1 MEKPTLIS
9 LYSGCGGSALG
20 FQNAGFEITYM
31 NDNNA
36 DACYTLKENFEKP
49 SANPD
54 RQVVQRGNVKDVF
67 EFGSADI
74 IEGGFPCQGFS
85 LAGPRKVDDKRNMLY
100 HYLKRAITFANPKF
114 FVAENVKG
122 FVTIGENAKQSFF
135 KKGKIANLGSVASA
149 IVKELEATG
158 AGYNVKYELLDAKD
172 YGLPQDRQRIF
183 IVGVR
188 KDLEYE
194 FEFPKPTHGPGL
206 KPYVT
211 MKDYGVRDIH
221 SLETEVFRDGKSH
234 GRDYFGARYMSRNR
248 LRKWNDVSFTI
259 PADAGQVAADPDS
272 KTMWAKEI
280 EWWFE
285 MCLKEVKDHEW
296 PEFRKNNENKI
307 NPNLRRMSWRQ
318 CAAIQGFPKD
328 YKFSGDVKS
337 IYRQIGN
344 AVPPPMMQQVA
355 ECIKPYFEGKESSFP
370 MKKEKITA

>member
-36 DACYTLKENFEKP
+36 DACYTLRENFEKP

-54 RQVVQRGNVKDVF
+54 RQVVQRGNVKDIF

-85 LAGPRKVDDKRNMLY
+85 LAGPRKVDDKRNLLY

-149 IVKELEATG
+149 IVKELESTG

-211 MKDYGVRDIH
+211 MKDYGVKDIH

-259 PADAGQVAADPDS
+259 PADAGQVPADPS
-272 KTMWAKEI
+272 CKKMWKI
-280 EWWFE
+280 DIP
-285 MCLKEVKDHEW
+285 KIKDADW
-296 PEFRKNNENKI
+296 PEFRKNHSDDI
-307 NPNLRRMSWRQ
+307 ADDLIRMSWRQ

-370 MKKEKITA
+370 MRKEKVTA

>member
-54 RQVVQRGNVKDVF
+54 RQIVHRGNVKDVF
-67 EFGSADI
+67 QFGSADI

-100 HYLKRAITFANPKF
+100 QYLKRAITFANPKF

-211 MKDYGVRDIH
+211 MKDYGIKDIH

-259 PADAGQVAADPDS
+259 PADAG
-272 KTMWAKEI
+272 T
-280 EWWFE
+280 
-285 MCLKEVKDHEW
+285 
-296 PEFRKNNENKI
+296 
-307 NPNLRRMSWRQ
+307 
-318 CAAIQGFPKD
+318 
-328 YKFSGDVKS
+328 
-337 IYRQIGN
+337 
-344 AVPPPMMQQVA
+344 
-355 ECIKPYFEGKESSFP
+355 SSS
-370 MKKEKITA
+370 

>member
-54 RQVVQRGNVKDVF
+54 RQVVHRGNVKDVF
-67 EFGSADI
+67 QFGSADI

-100 HYLKRAITFANPKF
+100 QYLKRAITFANPKF

-211 MKDYGVRDIH
+211 MKDYGVKDIH
-221 SLETEVFRDGKSH
+221 SLET
-234 GRDYFGARYMSRNR
+234 
-248 LRKWNDVSFTI
+248 
-259 PADAGQVAADPDS
+259 
-272 KTMWAKEI
+272 
-280 EWWFE
+280 
-285 MCLKEVKDHEW
+285 
-296 PEFRKNNENKI
+296 
-307 NPNLRRMSWRQ
+307 
-318 CAAIQGFPKD
+318 
-328 YKFSGDVKS
+328 
-337 IYRQIGN
+337 
-344 AVPPPMMQQVA
+344 
-355 ECIKPYFEGKESSFP
+355 
-370 MKKEKITA
+370 

>member
-54 RQVVQRGNVKDVF
+54 RQVVHRGNVKDVF
-67 EFGSADI
+67 QFGSADI

-85 LAGPRKVDDKRNMLY
+85 LAGPRKVDDKRNLLY

-122 FVTIGENAKQSFF
+122 FVTIGEKGRQGFF

-149 IVKELEATG
+149 IVKELEFTG

-194 FEFPKPTHGPGL
+194 FEFPKSTHGPGL

-211 MKDYGVRDIH
+211 MKDYGIKDIH

-344 AVPPPMMQQVA
+344 AVPPLMMQKIA

-370 MKKEKITA
+370 MRKEKVTA